1 MNPDT
6 KNPPLTIEVFVGPL
20 ATIEGGTGTFSPT
33 SSTLICG
40 ERDAVLVDAQ
50 HLRADIQALGDLIE
64 RQGRRLTTI
73 YITHGHADHFYG
85 ITELLRR
92 FPTARAVATKAVVDY
107 IRENE
112 KYQEKQWLQ
121 MFGDRVA
128 IPTDI
133 PQVVSDKLSLEGHAL
148 EIHELGQADITPST
162 ALHVPSIGLVVPGD
176 FVYNGIHMMLGLGG
190 PKQWGEWYSNVEA
203 LERLAPTMIVA
214 GHKKPEA
221 SDRDVAR
228 IFAETK
234 GYIRDFES
242 AAARAK
248 SAQELVEEM
257 TAKYPDF
264 GNPWT
269 LRFSARSRFPRNA

>member
-1 MNPDT
+1 MSADT
-6 KNPPLTIEVFVGPL
+6 KKPALTTEVFVGPQ
-20 ATIEGGTGTFSPT
+20 ATMEGGKGTFSPT

-40 ERDAVLVDAQ
+40 EHDAVLVDAQ
-50 HLRADIQALGDLIE
+50 HLRADILALGDLVE

-73 YITHGHADHFYG
+73 YITHGHADHYYG

-92 FPTARAVATKAVVDY
+92 FPTARAVATKAVVAY

-112 KYQEKQWLQ
+112 KNQEKQWRQ

-128 IPTDI
+128 IPADI
-133 PQVVSDKLSLEGHAL
+133 PEVISDKLSLEGHAL
-148 EIHELGQADITPST
+148 EIYELGQADITPST
-162 ALHVPSIGLVVPGD
+162 ALHVPSIGLIVPGD
-176 FVYNGIHMMLGLGG
+176 LVYNGIHMMLGLGG
-190 PKQWGEWYSNVEA
+190 PKQWGEWYRNVEA
-203 LERLAPTMIVA
+203 LERLAPAMIVA
-214 GHKKPEA
+214 GHKKPDA
-221 SDRDVAR
+221 SDCEVAR

-234 GYIRDFES
+234 SYIRDFES

-248 SAQELVEEM
+248 SAPELVEAM

-269 LRFSARSRFPRNA
+269 LRFSARSRFPRSV